1 MLLDY
6 MLLKTNMK
14 AHEKALEFK
23 PMYYILLK
31 FQQVLHIL
39 QVDDP
44 DGVQM
49 SYL

>member
-1 MLLDY
+1 
-6 MLLKTNMK
+6 MK

-23 PMYYILLK
+23 PMYYILPK
-31 FQQVLHIL
+31 FQQVLQIL
-39 QVDDP
+39 QVNYL